1 MKKIISIIVVIV
13 FAVCVFFGSI
23 VFTAFGYDTDD
34 SATTLKE
41 AITGFD
47 KSSTT
52 IGEYEV
58 DYFKLLDRCNLSAM
72 SYFDAL
78 RMNLSS
84 KDVLALSF
92 ASNKKVDT
100 GNYGKT
106 FFMGYIVI
114 KDSNIYLC
122 SVCAGDDGF
131 LTTWYTIDNA
141 DIVDDFD
148 LNDFETKNLLKDFQ
162 QDYVSNLRLFAV
174 KHGVGIGVISAL
186 IILGILILNKQKKNN
201 SKEPSR

>member
-1 MKKIISIIVVIV
+1 MNKSISIIVVIV
-13 FAVCVFFGSI
+13 LAVSVFFCSN
-23 VFTAFGYDTDD
+23 VFTTFGYDTDD
-34 SATTLKE
+34 TAITLKD

-58 DYFKLLDRCNLSAM
+58 DYFKLLDKCQLSAM

-84 KDVLALSF
+84 TDVLALSF

-106 FFMGYIVI
+106 FFIGYIVI
-114 KDSNIYLC
+114 KDSNVYLC
-122 SVCAGDDGF
+122 SVCAGDNGF

-141 DIVDDFD
+141 DIVNDFD
-148 LNDFETKNLLKDFQ
+148 LNDFEKQNFFDDFQ
-162 QDYVSNLRLFAV
+162 HDYVSNLKMFSV
-174 KHGVGIGVISAL
+174 KHGVVIGVISAL
-186 IILGILILNKQKKNN
+186 IILAILILNKQKKNIN
-201 SKEPSR
+201 KQKLL

>member
-13 FAVCVFFGSI
+13 LAVSVFFGSN
-23 VFTAFGYDTDD
+23 VFTTFGYDTDD
-34 SATTLKE
+34 TAITLKD

-58 DYFKLLDRCNLSAM
+58 DYFKLLDKCQLSAM

-84 KDVLALSF
+84 TDVLALSF

-106 FFMGYIVI
+106 FFIGYIVI
-114 KDSNIYLC
+114 KDSNVYLC
-122 SVCAGDDGF
+122 SVCAGDNGF

-141 DIVDDFD
+141 DIVNDFD
-148 LNDFETKNLLKDFQ
+148 LNDFEKQNFFDDFQ
-162 QDYVSNLRLFAV
+162 HDYVSNLKMFSV
-174 KHGVGIGVISAL
+174 KHGVVIGVISAL
-186 IILGILILNKQKKNN
+186 IILAILILNKQKKNIN
-201 SKEPSR
+201 NQKLL

>member
-13 FAVCVFFGSI
+13 LAVSVFFCSI
-23 VFTAFGYDTDD
+23 VFTTFGYDTDD
-34 SATTLKE
+34 SAITLKD

-58 DYFKLLDRCNLSAM
+58 DYFELLDKCQLSAM

-84 KDVLALSF
+84 TDVLALSF
-92 ASNKKVDT
+92 SSNKKVDT
-100 GNYGKT
+100 SNYGKT
-106 FFMGYIVI
+106 FFIGYIVI
-114 KDSNIYLC
+114 KDSNVYLC
-122 SVCAGDDGF
+122 SVCAGDNGF

-148 LNDFETKNLLKDFQ
+148 LNDFETENFLKNFQ

-174 KHGVGIGVISAL
+174 RNGIAIGVISAL
-186 IILGILILNKQKKNN
+186 VIFAILVLNKQKKNN
-201 SKEPSR
+201 NKQKLL